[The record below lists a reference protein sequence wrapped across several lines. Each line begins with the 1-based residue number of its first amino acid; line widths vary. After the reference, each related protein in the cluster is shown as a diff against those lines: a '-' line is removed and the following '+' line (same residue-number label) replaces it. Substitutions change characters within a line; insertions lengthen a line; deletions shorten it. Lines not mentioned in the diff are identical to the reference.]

1 MSEMRDMSEIKQKE
15 VFDRIKRRSAPRNLT
30 LSVTIESL
38 K

>member
-1 MSEMRDMSEIKQKE
+1 MSKTVDVMEIKQKE
-15 VFDRIKRRSAPRNLT
+15 VLDRSKRRSVLQNLT